1 MVMTKTEL
9 KKQLVAAA
17 LELLEN
23 EFGVE
28 FDGTDEGG
36 RLGFTLPEIINAGSF
51 IFRGDFSRRDMEV
64 CLWESIPLHQRGLF
78 DETEVLIQQ
87 QAVSIRESNQRSIG
101 GIGYPIARSYI
112 QANKGY
118 DYGRTSIK
126 TSISICRRIR
136 SISRVY

>member
-9 KKQLVAAA
+9 KKQQVAAA
-17 LELLEN
+17 IGLLEN
-23 EFGVE
+23 EFGAG

-87 QAVSIRESNQRSIG
+87 QAVALENQINEALG
-101 GIGYPIARSYI
+101 ALVT
-112 QANKGY
+112 Q
-118 DYGRTSIK
+118 
-126 TSISICRRIR
+126 
-136 SISRVY
+136 

>member
-1 MVMTKTEL
+1 MVMKKTEL

-87 QAVSIRESNQRSIG
+87 QAVTLENQINEALG
-101 GIGYPIARSYI
+101 ALVT
-112 QANKGY
+112 Q
-118 DYGRTSIK
+118 
-126 TSISICRRIR
+126 
-136 SISRVY
+136 

>member
-1 MVMTKTEL
+1 MTKTEL
-9 KKQLVAAA
+9 KKQQVEAAIG
-17 LELLEN
+17 LLEN
-23 EFGVE
+23 EFGVG

-87 QAVSIRESNQRSIG
+87 QAVALENQINEALG
-101 GIGYPIARSYI
+101 ALVT
-112 QANKGY
+112 Q
-118 DYGRTSIK
+118 
-126 TSISICRRIR
+126 
-136 SISRVY
+136 